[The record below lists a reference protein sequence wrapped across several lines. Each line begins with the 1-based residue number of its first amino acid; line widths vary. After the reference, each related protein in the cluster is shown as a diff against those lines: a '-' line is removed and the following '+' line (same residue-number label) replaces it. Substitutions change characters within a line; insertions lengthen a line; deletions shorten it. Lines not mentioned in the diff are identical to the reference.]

1 MNKKR
6 SRSTRETKHTP
17 HWLLSLRLVIYV
29 LLLGI
34 VVFFLKSPG
43 FLLIPFLLYSCLTLT
58 FLLLILLV
66 RGPSPPPFLD
76 LVIAFQII
84 LEIYIEAGVI
94 HVTGGAAS
102 QLSILLLVTIVSV
115 SLIYHLAGTVLV
127 ATLASFAYAYTVL
140 LARGEF
146 PPPLSYE
153 AIGDLGSVSEVTF
166 YQVILYIFT
175 FYLVAYVSGYLA
187 QKLKRKGEELFSK
200 ALEINRM
207 RMETGDILQHMRSGL
222 VTIDNSGGIIYFNK
236 TAEDILGYKGE
247 DIKGQGFLYVF
258 KKRMPELVEKLQQ
271 TLKTERMDSRSEIF
285 ITSLSGK
292 KIPLGLSTS
301 ILGDKKTGKRGVI
314 AVFADITEVKRMEQ
328 QIRLKDRL
336 AAVGELSAGIAH
348 EIRNPLA
355 SISGSVEVL
364 KEVLSL
370 SDENEKLM
378 GLILKETGRLNQI
391 LTEFLQYAKIG
402 ESSLGKVELVS
413 LVEEVIELVRKHK
426 SYRPGIEI
434 KKELKQAPLHVF
446 GEENQIKQLL
456 LNLLVNALEAME
468 EKGEK
473 ITISN
478 QSLSQIEGLYFEEET
493 DEESEQWTP
502 LAIHDDGKGMT
513 EEQKERLFWPFYSSK
528 KEGTGLGLAIVQRLI
543 NSLKGRI
550 EFKSESGK
558 GSVFVIYFK
567 KYKVKREIMVPVI

>member
-1 MNKKR
+1 MNKERPGSIQK
-6 SRSTRETKHTP
+6 TEHTP

-34 VVFFLKSPG
+34 VVFFLKSPE

-66 RGPSPPPFLD
+66 RGSSPPPFLD

-94 HVTGGAAS
+94 HITGGAAS

-146 PPPLSYE
+146 PPSLSYE

-222 VTIDNSGGIIYFNK
+222 VTIDNSGRIIYFNK

-247 DIKGQGFLYVF
+247 DIKGQGFLDVF
-258 KKRMPELVEKLQQ
+258 KKRMPEFVEKLQQ

-355 SISGSVEVL
+355 SISGSVDVL

-434 KKELKQAPLHVF
+434 KKELKQAPLYVF

-468 EKGEK
+468 EKGER

-478 QSLSQIEGLYFEEET
+478 HSLNQIEGLYFEEET
-493 DEESEQWTP
+493 DEESEEWTP

-528 KEGTGLGLAIVQRLI
+528 KEGTGLGLAIVQRLV

-550 EFKSESGK
+550 EFMSESGK
-558 GSVFVIYFK
+558 GSVFVVYFK
-567 KYKVKREIMVPVI
+567 KYKVKKEIMVTAI